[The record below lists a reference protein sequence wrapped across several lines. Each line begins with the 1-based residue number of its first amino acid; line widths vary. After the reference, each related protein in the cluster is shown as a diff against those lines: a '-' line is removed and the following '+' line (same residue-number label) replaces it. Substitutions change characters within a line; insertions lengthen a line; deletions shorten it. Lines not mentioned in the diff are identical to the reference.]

1 MVHARVSFAIVAFSV
16 TAALAVACAAPVPSN
31 RSLVVECEEGE
42 ACDAEGQRSNA
53 RSGASSSSSSS
64 GGAGPRMPDTVLE
77 DAAVPAPAADAG
89 APSSSSSSSS
99 SGGTSTRGPSCT
111 ALATCCEKI
120 ERAGF
125 TGSARQCRSVVTS
138 NNEYACAVTKK
149 DYAQPIDQYDA
160 ICP

>member
-53 RSGASSSSSSS
+53 RSGASSSSS